1 MFLKRLNVT
10 YGIEISSKYDDLVEV
25 ANLIFELP
33 PLGEQ
38 GCYDFTT
45 VIMSVCQ

>member
-1 MFLKRLNVT
+1 MFFKRLNVT
-10 YGIEISSKYDDLVEV
+10 YGKEISSKYDDLVEV

-38 GCYDFTT
+38 GYYDFTT